1 MNRRRWAI
9 GVGIVVV
16 LFAAVVATSI
26 LLPTSADRLPW
37 SVTNPRPNGVMAL
50 AQVLGSQGVQ
60 VRQVTSLD
68 EAAHAPAGSTLAIA
82 ITEELSEAAVS
93 RLQASGADLVIFYAA
108 TGPIASVA
116 ELSDGKIGTTYWWRE
131 KKDPP
136 VGCPDED
143 ARAAGRISPSNLGLY
158 AIGSEVRPCFLD
170 SSGYGL
176 YATVDAPNHRVAVIA
191 GSSWL
196 RNDTITDDGNAALA
210 LRVLGRHAQLT
221 WYLPGADAL
230 TQTGTTTQI
239 DPYSL
244 LPGWF
249 WPAGA
254 LFLVALAAAAI
265 WRGRR
270 FGPLVAEQLPVAMP
284 ASEVSSGLGRLYRQ
298 AQARGH
304 AAAALRAAS
313 LHRLGAR
320 LGLPSVA
327 SSELVVERLAR
338 ASGEPSPLIR
348 TLYYGPSP
356 ETDSDLV
363 ALATQLTDLE
373 AKVTSHE

>member
-1 MNRRRWAI
+1 MSRRRWAI
-9 GVGIVVV
+9 GIGIV
-16 LFAAVVATSI
+16 LAMFAAVVTTSI

-68 EAAHAPAGSTLAIA
+68 AAVQAPAGSTLAVTIND
-82 ITEELSEAAVS
+82 ELTEAAVS
-93 RLQASGADLVIFYAA
+93 RLQAARADLVIFYAA
-108 TGPIASVA
+108 KAPVDSVA

-131 KKDPP
+131 KNEPP
-136 VGCPDED
+136 LGCTDED
-143 ARAAGRISPSNLGLY
+143 ARAAGRISASNLGLY
-158 AIGSEVRPCFLD
+158 AIGNNVRPCFLD
-170 SSGYGL
+170 ASGNGL
-176 YATVDAPNHRVAVIA
+176 YATVDAPGHRIAVIA
-191 GSSWL
+191 GSSWI
-196 RNDTITDDGNAALA
+196 RNDTITDYGNAALA

-230 TQTGTTTQI
+230 VQNGADKQI

-249 WPAGA
+249 WPTGA
-254 LFLVALAAAAI
+254 LLVVTLAAAAL

-270 FGPLVAEQLPVAMP
+270 FGPLVAERLPVAMP
-284 ASEVSSGLGRLYRQ
+284 ASEVSSGLARLYRQ
-298 AQARGH
+298 AAARGH

-320 LGLPSVA
+320 LGLPTA
-327 SSELVVERLAR
+327 AAADLVVERLAR
-338 ASGEPSPLIR
+338 ASGEAPALIR
-348 TLYYGPSP
+348 TLYYGPP
-356 ETDSDLV
+356 PDTDSDLV
-363 ALATQLTDLE
+363 ALGAQLTDLE